1 MSMLQPGLIV
11 SEFTLCA
18 WNRIITF
25 FPSHHLRRS
34 WLAKVKGFS
43 IHPLSAIF
51 MGCTFDAKRGLTI
64 GLNSVINENCR
75 IDTRGGVTIGKNV
88 VISSE
93 AVVLTATHDP
103 RSPYFEGV
111 KRSVHIHDFVWIG
124 LRSLILPGVTL
135 GKGSVVAA
143 GAVVTKSVRPGDTVA
158 GIPARVIASGRID
171 LNYETSYQRLFH

>member
-1 MSMLQPGLIV
+1 MIMPRLGPIV
-11 SEFTLCA
+11 SEFTLYA

-25 FPSHHLRRS
+25 FPSHHLRRA
-34 WLAKVKGFS
+34 WLAKVMGFS
-43 IHPLSAIF
+43 IHPSSAIF
-51 MGCTFDAKRGLTI
+51 MGCTFDAKSGLTI
-64 GLNSVINENCR
+64 GQNSVINENCR
-75 IDTRGGVTIGKNV
+75 IDTRGGIAIGKNV

-103 RSPYFEGV
+103 RSPQFEGV

-124 LRSLILPGVTL
+124 LRALILPGVTL

-158 GIPARVIASGRID
+158 GVPARVIASGRTN
-171 LNYETSYQRLFH
+171 LQYETRYMRLFH

>member
-1 MSMLQPGLIV
+1 MSKYRLGPIV
-11 SEFTLCA
+11 SEFTLYV

-25 FPSHHLRRS
+25 FPSHHFRRA
-34 WLAKVKGFS
+34 WLTGVMGFS
-43 IHPLSAIF
+43 IHPSSAIF
-51 MGCTFDAKRGLTI
+51 MGCTFDSKSGLTI

-75 IDTRGGVTIGKNV
+75 IDTRGGITIGQNV

-171 LNYETSYQRLFH
+171 LNYETNYQRLFH